1 MAGYSFLNARFTI
14 GDRLFE
20 FDPGNSILFLSISA
34 IVLALWES
42 NRLIENWHS
51 RFPTRVHPLITH
63 FFISVM
69 CVVAISVA
77 VLAILYYTVGAP
89 VEFNWSNIKLSSA
102 FGFRVNLFLNTVNAV
117 VFYIDKSRK
126 AELENEIQQKL
137 LLQAQHQGLRN
148 QINPHFLFN
157 SLNALLSL
165 VRADADRSEKFI
177 ERLSEVYR
185 YLLEHQ
191 ETEVVSIAQEMKFI
205 EAYLYLL
212 KTRFDKGLDIQ
223 IEVNE
228 SLKNKM
234 IAPGVLQILIENAV
248 KHNVV
253 SPKKPL
259 VLRISMVN
267 DTLVVSNS
275 LQEKKEESTST
286 KIGLNNIIERYKFL
300 SDQNIGIAKTTS
312 EFTVSIPLLN
322 VSA

>member
-1 MAGYSFLNARFTI
+1 MAVYSFLNARFTI

-20 FDPGNSILFLSISA
+20 FDPGNTILFFSITA
-34 IVLALWES
+34 IVFALWET
-42 NRLIENWHS
+42 NRLIQNLHN
-51 RFPTRVHPLITH
+51 RFSTKVHPLIIH
-63 FFISVM
+63 FFISIIGVI
-69 CVVAISVA
+69 CISIL
-77 VLAILYYTVGAP
+77 VLAILYYSVGSP

-117 VFYIDKSRK
+117 VFYINKSRK

-157 SLNALLSL
+157 SLNALASL
-165 VRADADRSEKFI
+165 VRVDVDRSEKFI

-191 ETEVVSIAQEMKFI
+191 ETDVVTIAEEMKFI
-205 EAYLYLL
+205 EAYLFLL
-212 KTRFDKGLDIQ
+212 KTRFDKGLDVQ
-223 IEVNE
+223 IDVNE
-228 SLKNKM
+228 GIKNKM

-259 VLRISMVN
+259 FLSISMVN
-267 DTLVVSNS
+267 DTLVVTNS
-275 LQEKKEESTST
+275 IQQKIEESTSA

-322 VSA
+322 VST